1 VATTQVAG
9 GHELQQCEHRWRLLE
24 YCFEE
29 RITMFAI
36 FLILVLMWLVGM
48 ISNYTFGGAVHL
60 LLVFALI
67 ALVIRLIQG
76 RRVV

>member
-1 VATTQVAG
+1 V
-9 GHELQQCEHRWRLLE
+9 
-24 YCFEE
+24 
-29 RITMFAI
+29 FAI
-36 FLILVLMWLVGM
+36 FVILVLMWLLGM

-60 LLVFALI
+60 LLVFAII